1 MDFAKRARN
10 RVDAAVI
17 YVPSEKI
24 FWKFNKL
31 LLLSQ
36 IFFVKLIHIRG

>member
-1 MDFAKRARN
+1 MNFAKRTRN
-10 RVDAAVI
+10 RVNAAVI
-17 YVPSEKI
+17 YAPREKI

-36 IFFVKLIHIRG
+36 SFFVKLIHIRG

>member
-1 MDFAKRARN
+1 MSFAKRTQN
-10 RVDAAVI
+10 GRVQLDI
-17 YVPSEKI
+17 YAQREKI

-36 IFFVKLIHIRG
+36 SFFVKLVHIRG